1 MRVMNSH
8 SNIFNFLR
16 WFDPRNRQFGTWGFI
31 INRITALG
39 LTLYLVMHLFML
51 FKLSQGAASYD
62 QFIALAKT
70 PVVKLG
76 EMLVIAGGILHGT
89 NGIRIAL
96 NSFGVGVR
104 QQRGILITLFTI
116 SIIIILYF
124 FYRMF
129 FFD

>member
-1 MRVMNSH
+1 MRVTNTNS
-8 SNIFNFLR
+8 NFFNFLR

-39 LTLYLVMHLFML
+39 LSLYLVMHLFML
-51 FKLSQGAASYD
+51 FKLSQGADSYD
-62 QFIALAKT
+62 EFIALAKT
-70 PVVKLG
+70 PAVKLG

-96 NSFGVGVR
+96 NSFGIGVR
-104 QQRGILITLFTI
+104 QQKGILIALF
-116 SIIIILYF
+116 SVSMAIILFF